1 MAVNDSMKFRT
12 EEVVEENVAE
22 GFQSFDVIDT
32 LIYTPTP
39 GDDGKQLKCV
49 YSHEAYFQDD
59 YDNNVNQAAC
69 NITVQGKRDETHRK
83 LFVLSNISKDRWE
96 FIASQTSCRWLHLP
110 DYELDETLLRNK
122 ESNEL
127 KNPENIFLV

>member
-83 LFVLSNISKDRWE
+83 LWSWVTFQRTDES
-96 FIASQTSCRWLHLP
+96 FLHLRLP
-110 DYELDETLLRNK
+110 VVGCIYQTTN
-122 ESNEL
+122 
-127 KNPENIFLV
+127 

>member
-39 GDDGKQLKCV
+39 GDDGKRLKCV

-69 NITVQGKRDETHRK
+69 NITVQGKRDP
-83 LFVLSNISKDRWE
+83 L
-96 FIASQTSCRWLHLP
+96 
-110 DYELDETLLRNK
+110 
-122 ESNEL
+122 
-127 KNPENIFLV
+127 